1 MAGGLGFDGHET
13 MLLPPLDLAVMAATL
28 RNSGETVEVIDADP
42 LGLDGQ
48 GVYQRVAGQNW
59 NVIIGTASLPT
70 LNHDAAFLAGLRK
83 FHPLAKIIGKTLVR
97 DHAVLQSFLQKSG
110 ADFVIHGEADL
121 NILQLLHGH
130 SRSGTAWLERQGL
143 SHAPVFHFD
152 AGEPV
157 QDLDNLPFAARDLL
171 PNSRYSY
178 PLLGSPVA
186 TLQTS
191 RGCPYPCGYY
201 CPYPLVEGVKW
212 RAQSPQRIFNE
223 LQDIIETVGL
233 RKVYFRD
240 ATFTLNQRRIH
251 QLCDLIIDANWS
263 FEWVCET
270 RVDCLSDDLL
280 DKMKAAGCIG
290 LLVGVET
297 GDEQIM
303 HDKEGK
309 KGLTI
314 PKLTRL
320 REKTFQLGIRLHFL
334 LIVGLPKETRESLV
348 STYDLMFQHQP
359 DTVGI
364 TIITPYPGTPLYEE
378 GVREGWVDSFQWENY
393 GGHQVVM
400 HTPHLTRED
409 LVVGKRFLE
418 EGFTLLHKQRT
429 SSFAPELA
437 ALSVQHYDDLLRW
450 AYELDEPVARIQECA
465 IAARVEDAYSV
476 GEEPSGGSIGI
487 ATPNSSMSS
496 PLISVIIPT
505 FNRRAILR
513 KTLLGM
519 ASQTLPPEQFEVI
532 VIDDGSSDDTMEMLQ
547 KWKAPFQLRAFT
559 QSHGGPNVARNFGLQ
574 QAKSW
579 IVLLTGD
586 DMIPGP
592 SFLESHLKFHLSH
605 KEPVQAMIGFIDWSP
620 EIPVTPF
627 MRFITSPEGGH
638 QFSFHLAKEGK
649 VDFRLFYTSNLSLK
663 REFISLEPGPFD
675 TDFTYPAYDD
685 IELGYRLT
693 NRGMQLHFQS
703 QAVTYHHHEITLPAF
718 VERQKSAGRM
728 AWILDRKQPD
738 IKQFLPLTEL
748 SEPNVPDS
756 EELRKLLELVLEL
769 EKPDPQKLGLFR
781 SQGEAFDQVY
791 ARTILYPVYSKLLYS
806 AQCFGAREAT
816 KSGGMLHADT
826 PNTREESSGSLTKLS
841 PTQEGKGVSTGR
853 RFFSQSSSMASQGSS
868 QLSKVIAIPNDPIC
882 GKIRLVNPLGACRDR
897 LWLEGQV
904 VGEGEVG
911 RDGLTLPTGQGIIW
925 LLQRTSRFEE
935 RFVRDALMK
944 GTRIVHDL
952 DDLLWEIPED
962 NVNKKV
968 IGPGLVA
975 HLMKLLRVAECVTV
989 STEPLQQALE
999 TLGIQSTILPNCLVA
1014 DEWIGLKPQRG
1025 VGRRPRIGWAGQ
1037 AGVHRQDIA
1046 IMTYLIEALGDEVE
1060 WVFLGEAPQHARQ
1073 PGKSWELHSM
1083 VDLVNFPR
1091 ALANL
1096 HLDLALAP
1104 LAPSKFNEAKSDL
1117 RLLQYGIL
1125 GYPVIATDIFPHQ
1138 HAPVTRVPNE
1148 AKAWLQAIREHIYNA
1163 EAADAKGKELRQW
1176 VLDNRL
1182 LEQWAPCYRAA
1193 WLGRAG
1199 QKKSGSL
1206 SDGHP
1211 IVLSSSSSLY
1221 QPSLKTAFECSI
1233 IIPVFNKVELTRQC
1247 LIHLAEVTDGCSY
1260 EVIVVDNNSTD
1271 GTKELLANL
1280 GGDIQV
1286 ISNPE
1291 NFGFAK
1297 ACNQGAAAAKG
1308 RNFVFLN
1315 NDTIPKPGWLQ
1326 ALVDEVETHQDV
1338 AVVGS
1343 KLLYPDETIQHAG
1356 VVFSKNCL
1364 TPYHIFNGAPG
1375 DLHAANVRR
1384 EFQAVTAA
1392 CFLIRR
1398 KDFEAIGGFDEA
1410 FRNGFEDV
1418 DLCLKIRER
1427 GRKVVYQPKS
1437 VLYHLE
1443 HQTPGRKDPEAE
1455 RHNGNLLMSRWASK
1469 IVVDED
1475 LYTVPEGYANRY
1487 YFRDGWLRQSLEPF
1501 QSDEEKTQWN
1511 RVQRVQELLL
1521 SWRYATTQ
1529 GLKGQDDRELHTLLS
1544 DDLEWPEDSEV
1555 LRWAAK
1561 LCNSLQLFD
1570 GERAFW
1576 KRTLSFGEDRE
1587 TREQLAKLA
1596 LNVKDLSEAAHHV
1609 QALLR
1614 SDPNNG
1620 SGYWFQG
1627 ILLMQSQ
1634 QCAEAARSFRR
1645 AIQYGYDARKAG
1657 IGLGMACMGMGDV
1670 EEAWKIFEQVGSDHP
1685 DDAEAMN
1692 GLIQSG
1698 TSLQRWEGL
1707 GQWLSRYVERNP
1719 ADCDMR
1725 FALAGVEFRA
1735 GRMASAKQQFEMLSL
1750 LKPDYEGLT
1759 DLKVLLQPAP
1769 VDTHAFAT

>member
-1 MAGGLGFDGHET
+1 MRILLINTPSLRTRPISRSMAGGLGFDGHET
-13 MLLPPLDLAVMAATL
+13 MLLPPLDLAVMAATI
-28 RNSGETVEVIDADP
+28 RNSGEMVEVIDADP
-42 LGLDGQ
+42 LGLDVD
-48 GVYQRVAGQNW
+48 GVYQRISEQTW
-59 NVIIGTASLPT
+59 DVIIGTASLPT

-83 FHPLAKIIGKTLVR
+83 FHPSAKIIGKTLVR
-97 DHAVLQSFLQKSG
+97 DHAVLQSFLEKSG
-110 ADFVIHGEADL
+110 ADFVIHGEPDL

-130 SRSGTAWLERQGL
+130 SRSGTAWFERQDV
-143 SHAPVFHFD
+143 SHASVFHFH

-157 QDLDNLPFAARDLL
+157 QDLDELPFAARDLL

-186 TLQTS
+186 TLQSS

-212 RAQSPQRIFNE
+212 RAQSPQRIFAE
-223 LQDIIETVGL
+223 LRAIIEGL
-233 RKVYFRD
+233 GLKKVYFRD
-240 ATFTLNQRRIH
+240 ATFTLNQRRVH
-251 QLCDLIIDANWS
+251 QLCDLILDANWR

-270 RVDCLSDDLL
+270 RVDCLNDDLL
-280 DKMKAAGCIG
+280 EKMKAAGCIG
-290 LLVGVET
+290 ILIGVET
-297 GDEQIM
+297 GDEQVM

-314 PKLTRL
+314 PKLTHL

-334 LIVGLPKETRESLV
+334 FIVGLPKETRESLV
-348 STYDLMFQHQP
+348 STYDLLFRHQP

-393 GGHQVVM
+393 GGHQIVM

-409 LVVGKRFLE
+409 LVVGKQFLE
-418 EGFTLLHKQRT
+418 EGFTILHKQRT

-437 ALSVQHYDDLLRW
+437 DVSVQHYNNLLRW

-465 IAARVEDAYSV
+465 MVAGIEDARSV
-476 GEEPSGGSIGI
+476 ADESSGGSMRMG
-487 ATPNSSMSS
+487 PPHSSMPR
-496 PLISVIIPT
+496 PLLSVIIPT

-532 VIDDGSSDDTMEMLQ
+532 VIDDGSSDDTMAMLQ

-559 QSHGGPNVARNFGLQ
+559 QSHGGPNVARNYGLQ
-574 QAKSW
+574 QANSW

-663 REFISLEPGPFD
+663 REFISQEPGPFD

-693 NRGMQLHFQS
+693 NRGLQLHFQS
-703 QAVTYHHHEITLPAF
+703 QAVTYHHHEMTLPAF

-748 SEPNVPDS
+748 SEPDVPDS
-756 EELRKLLELVLEL
+756 EELRKLLEMVLEL
-769 EKPDPQKLGLFR
+769 EKPDPQKLKLFR

-806 AQCFGAREAT
+806 AQCFGAKEAT
-816 KSGGMLHADT
+816 QSRGILHADT
-826 PNTREESSGSLTKLS
+826 HNTREKNSGSLRKLS
-841 PTQEGKGVSTGR
+841 PTQDEKGVTNSR
-853 RFFSQSSSMASQGSS
+853 EVLPQLSSMVSQGTA
-868 QLSKVIAIPNDPIC
+868 QLPMVIAIPNDPIC
-882 GKIRLVNPLGACRDR
+882 GKIRLVNPLGACRER

-904 VGEGEVG
+904 VGEGEVE

-935 RFVRDALMK
+935 RVVRDALMK

-952 DDLLWEIPED
+952 DDLLWEIPDD
-962 NVNKKV
+962 NVNKRV

-999 TLGIQSTILPNCLVA
+999 TVGIQSTILPNCLVA
-1014 DEWIGLKPQRG
+1014 DEWVGLKPQRG

-1046 IMTYLIEALGDEVE
+1046 IMTDLIEALGDEVE
-1060 WVFLGEAPQHARQ
+1060 WVFLGEAPQHARP
-1073 PGKSWELHSM
+1073 PGKSWEIHSM
-1083 VDLVNFPR
+1083 VDLIDFPR

-1138 HAPVTRVPNE
+1138 QAPVTRVPNDV
-1148 AKAWLQAIREHIYNA
+1148 KAWMQAIREHIYNA

-1182 LEQWAPCYRAA
+1182 LEQWVSCYRAA

-1206 SDGHP
+1206 SDCHP
-1211 IVLSSSSSLY
+1211 TVLSESSGLY
-1221 QPSLKTAFECSI
+1221 QPSLKAAFECSI
-1233 IIPVFNKVELTRQC
+1233 IIPVFNKMELTRQC
-1247 LIHLAEVTDGCSY
+1247 LTHLAEVTDGCSY

-1271 GTKELLANL
+1271 GTLEFWQIWVGHPGHFKSGKLW
-1280 GGDIQV
+1280 
-1286 ISNPE
+1286 
-1291 NFGFAK
+1291 F
-1297 ACNQGAAAAKG
+1297 CQG
-1308 RNFVFLN
+1308 V
-1315 NDTIPKPGWLQ
+1315 
-1326 ALVDEVETHQDV
+1326 
-1338 AVVGS
+1338 
-1343 KLLYPDETIQHAG
+1343 
-1356 VVFSKNCL
+1356 
-1364 TPYHIFNGAPG
+1364 
-1375 DLHAANVRR
+1375 
-1384 EFQAVTAA
+1384 
-1392 CFLIRR
+1392 
-1398 KDFEAIGGFDEA
+1398 
-1410 FRNGFEDV
+1410 
-1418 DLCLKIRER
+1418 
-1427 GRKVVYQPKS
+1427 
-1437 VLYHLE
+1437 
-1443 HQTPGRKDPEAE
+1443 
-1455 RHNGNLLMSRWASK
+1455 
-1469 IVVDED
+1469 
-1475 LYTVPEGYANRY
+1475 
-1487 YFRDGWLRQSLEPF
+1487 
-1501 QSDEEKTQWN
+1501 
-1511 RVQRVQELLL
+1511 
-1521 SWRYATTQ
+1521 
-1529 GLKGQDDRELHTLLS
+1529 
-1544 DDLEWPEDSEV
+1544 
-1555 LRWAAK
+1555 
-1561 LCNSLQLFD
+1561 
-1570 GERAFW
+1570 
-1576 KRTLSFGEDRE
+1576 
-1587 TREQLAKLA
+1587 
-1596 LNVKDLSEAAHHV
+1596 
-1609 QALLR
+1609 
-1614 SDPNNG
+1614 
-1620 SGYWFQG
+1620 
-1627 ILLMQSQ
+1627 
-1634 QCAEAARSFRR
+1634 
-1645 AIQYGYDARKAG
+1645 
-1657 IGLGMACMGMGDV
+1657 
-1670 EEAWKIFEQVGSDHP
+1670 
-1685 DDAEAMN
+1685 
-1692 GLIQSG
+1692 
-1698 TSLQRWEGL
+1698 
-1707 GQWLSRYVERNP
+1707 
-1719 ADCDMR
+1719 
-1725 FALAGVEFRA
+1725 
-1735 GRMASAKQQFEMLSL
+1735 
-1750 LKPDYEGLT
+1750 
-1759 DLKVLLQPAP
+1759 
-1769 VDTHAFAT
+1769 